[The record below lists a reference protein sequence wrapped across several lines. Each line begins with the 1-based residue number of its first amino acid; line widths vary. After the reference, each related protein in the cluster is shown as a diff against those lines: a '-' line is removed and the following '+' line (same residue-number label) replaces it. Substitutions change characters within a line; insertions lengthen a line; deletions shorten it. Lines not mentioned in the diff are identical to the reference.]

1 MGELSYRGSAFMRI
15 SLRWALRDSNPR
27 PSPCKGDALPA
38 ELSARACGCRVTAR
52 AAHHVAELHR
62 QARRTARLAPIQ
74 TVGPSRVALALRAHE
89 HLSPARHRPS
99 PRHRTLVGVVGGTA
113 AAPTRRS
120 IARLVGSVE
129 RPHGPQGYASRRG

>member
-1 MGELSYRGSAFMRI
+1 
-15 SLRWALRDSNPR
+15 
-27 PSPCKGDALPA
+27 
-38 ELSARACGCRVTAR
+38 VTAR

-74 TVGPSRVALALRAHE
+74 TVGPCGVALTLRAHE

-99 PRHRTLVGVVGGTA
+99 PRHRTLVGIVGGTA

-129 RPHGPQGYASRRG
+129 RPHDSQGYASRRG